1 MSSVE
6 GAATFYALPE
16 AEQVRGL
23 ERLAS
28 EALRAWDLDGAKLTP
43 VAYRENMTFRVDA
56 GDRDRFALRI
66 HQAGYRSDDEIRS
79 ELAFMTAL
87 REGGVRTPEVV
98 AARDGSLLVRTR
110 APTVPEERQC
120 DLFEWIEGRLLR
132 SVDDASLAS
141 PDLEAAYAEVGR
153 QAASIANIAEAW
165 QPPAGFSRP
174 AWDAEGIFGREA
186 LLGDWRRLA
195 SLSDGQRDLFERL
208 SQRLRSELNA
218 FGQTPDRYGLSHGD
232 FLPENLVVCD
242 DGLRLIDFDDC
253 GASWTLFEFAT
264 ALFDLLGHPA
274 FDACLAAL
282 VAGFRERRSLP
293 EEHLARFPSFAL
305 ARGLS
310 YLGWA
315 ATRSH
320 LDKAHQLAPRLTAA
334 LEALAPGH
342 LASEAPG

>member
-1 MSSVE
+1 MSP
-6 GAATFYALPE
+6 GDAGFYARPE

-23 ERLAS
+23 AQLGG
-28 EALRAWDLDGAKLTP
+28 EALRLWDLADAKLLP
-43 VAYRENMTFRVDA
+43 AAYRENMTFRVEA
-56 GDRDRFALRI
+56 GGRGRFALRI
-66 HQAGYRSDDEIRS
+66 HQARYRSDDEIRS
-79 ELAFMTAL
+79 ELAFMGL
-87 REGGVRTPEVV
+87 LGEHGVPTPEVV
-98 AARDGSLLVRTR
+98 PARDGSPFVVVESP
-110 APTVPEERQC
+110 AVPEARQC
-120 DLFEWIEGRLLR
+120 DLFEWIDGRPLR
-132 SVDDASLAS
+132 SVGDPLPDDPAELAAVFRE
-141 PDLEAAYAEVGR
+141 LGR
-153 QAASIANIAEAW
+153 QAGAIANAAESWAR
-165 QPPAGFSRP
+165 PDGFARP
-174 AWDAEGIFGREA
+174 VWDPEGMFGERA
-186 LLGDWRRLA
+186 HLGDWRRLPGLGA
-195 SLSDGQRDLFERL
+195 EQRRLGERL
-208 SQRLRSELNA
+208 AERLGADLAA
-218 FGQTPDRYGLSHGD
+218 FGRGPDRFGLCHGD
-232 FLPENLVVCD
+232 FLPENLMVCD